1 MRPLSTNGPT
11 SEFVDQRSRTVA
23 FSVSVPWTE
32 SGVSHVCRALPAHR
46 SSSTMTPVSAGR
58 GSRQKK
64 RVSFGSCPGQRQLQ
78 LTMIKKLRA
87 SGRAPEPL
95 GFRGGKGTGGSR
107 RRAGGSLRIT
117 LTLRLMLIIDC
128 LSRDLAGSQFGSQ
141 FAPVRRRTRRC
152 CRCSTRTQPACQR
165 IVGPI

>member
-1 MRPLSTNGPT
+1 MVRQAVRPLSTNGPT

-23 FSVSVPWTE
+23 FSVSVPVDRVRRVPR
-32 SGVSHVCRALPAHR
+32 VSRSPAHR

-87 SGRAPEPL
+87 KRRISPDTHDLSPCCDHLLRTTMAGMKLKLDLHDIYNRGADLDRAQQ
-95 GFRGGKGTGGSR
+95 RS
-107 RRAGGSLRIT
+107 
-117 LTLRLMLIIDC
+117 
-128 LSRDLAGSQFGSQ
+128 
-141 FAPVRRRTRRC
+141 
-152 CRCSTRTQPACQR
+152 STRPLPQR
-165 IVGPI
+165 

>member
-1 MRPLSTNGPT
+1 MVRQAVRPLSTNGPT

-23 FSVSVPWTE
+23 FSVSVPVDRVRRVPR
-32 SGVSHVCRALPAHR
+32 VSRSPAHR

-87 SGRAPEPL
+87 SPKFCDLERVYL
-95 GFRGGKGTGGSR
+95 GLS
-107 RRAGGSLRIT
+107 AGSLVMAVS
-117 LTLRLMLIIDC
+117 LC
-128 LSRDLAGSQFGSQ
+128 LLQRERDRGADQFE
-141 FAPVRRRTRRC
+141 
-152 CRCSTRTQPACQR
+152 
-165 IVGPI
+165 GPLLGGGG